1 MADTFT
7 TNLNLDQP
15 EVGSSNDTWGT
26 KLNADLAIIDALF
39 SATGTGTAVVRDS
52 NNNAQATGINIQNA
66 AATNRLLEITTGSP
80 HVPASPGTLR
90 WAIGGDNTAESGSN
104 AGTLFNINRYNDAGT
119 FQNVSLQINRATG
132 LATFETTPNVGS
144 FPIWHQGNDGLLIP
158 LGSVV
163 PYLGTTA
170 PTNWL
175 FCFGQ
180 QIDRTIYAALFAII
194 GTTYGIGNGSTTF
207 NLPDMR
213 NVSVVGLGNMGG
225 TSRGLISL
233 SGANTVGAQ
242 LGAESA
248 TLVQGNLPNVNF
260 TVSGIT
266 LNDPGHGHNFLQPA
280 GLGSTAVASS
290 GARQEVAPPAASVI
304 TPNTT
309 GITIATQGSAASGG
323 SGTPVEIVQP
333 SIVLPYIVRA
343 LV

>member
-180 QIDRTIYAALFAII
+180 AISRTTYAALFAIT
-194 GTTYGIGNGSTTF
+194 GTTYGVGDGSTTF
-207 NLPDMR
+207 NLPDLR
-213 NVSVVGLGNMGG
+213 DVDIRGLGNMGG
-225 TSRGLISL
+225 TARALLTGV
-233 SGANTVGAQ
+233 SGANNTQNGSVF
-242 LGAESA
+242 GAEKV
-248 TLVQGNLPNVNF
+248 TLVQGNLPAVSPTFTGNSPGANYANWNGATGNF
-260 TVSGIT
+260 S
-266 LNDPGHGHNFLQPA
+266 
-280 GLGSTAVASS
+280 
-290 GARQEVAPPAASVI
+290 
-304 TPNTT
+304 
-309 GITIATQGSAASGG
+309 ASGG
-323 SGTPVEIVQP
+323 GAADFFVRQADLVQTALPTPSGTISALGSSTPFEIISP
-333 SIVLPYIVRA
+333 SIALPYIVRA